1 MLEQQSILI
10 SSLANAT
17 QQNKGHQND
26 HLVPL
31 LEGQQAV
38 LDKLSTLQSAQSEFK
53 GVLARIDQHESDVVG
68 ALRSELAQMVV
79 QKQEQMEE
87 VHRLEIELLETRQA
101 QVNAENGGMETRR
114 SFEAALSRITT
125 LQSELQVVQEDKQS
139 LSGEIQSMTIA
150 QQRQASISKKHQVEF
165 ETTQAELVAERRR
178 NETLAETIRLQSSEL
193 AELRR
198 CTSKFQDTLVD
209 RLSRIEEGV
218 QQNTVDSADH
228 VVLQQQ
234 NQRLQGEIDGL
245 KEIVSLYTDHG

>member
-1 MLEQQSILI
+1 MIEQQSILI

-17 QQNKGHQND
+17 QQNKAHQHD

-38 LDKLSTLQSAQSEFK
+38 LDKLSTLQSAQSEIT
-53 GVLARIDQHESDVVG
+53 GVLARFEQHQSDVVG
-68 ALRSELAQMVV
+68 DLRSELAQMVA
-79 QKQEQMEE
+79 KKEEQLEE
-87 VHRLEIELLETRQA
+87 IHRLETELLETRQA
-101 QVNAENGGMETRR
+101 QVNAENGGIETRR

-125 LQSELQVVQEDKQS
+125 LQSDLQVVQEEKQS
-139 LSGEIQSMTIA
+139 LSGEVQSMTIA
-150 QQRQASISKKHQVEF
+150 HQRQASMSKRQQVEL
-165 ETTQAELVAERRR
+165 ETKQADLVAEKHR

-198 CTSKFQDTLVD
+198 STSKFQETLVD

-218 QQNTVDSADH
+218 QQSTVGSADY

-245 KEIVSLYTDHG
+245 EEIVSRYANHG

>member
-1 MLEQQSILI
+1 MIEQQSILI

-26 HLVPL
+26 HLVPI

-38 LDKLSTLQSAQSEFK
+38 LNKLSTLEGAQSEAAE
-53 GVLARIDQHESDVVG
+53 VLARFDRQQSDVVED
-68 ALRSELAQMVV
+68 LRSELSKSVAE
-79 QKQEQMEE
+79 KEEQLKTM
-87 VHRLEIELLETRQA
+87 HRLEIELLETRQA

-125 LQSELQVVQEDKQS
+125 LQSDLQVVQTERQS
-139 LSGEIQSMTIA
+139 LSGEVQSMTIA
-150 QQRQASISKKHQVEF
+150 HQRQASMSKKHQVEL
-165 ETTQAELVAERRR
+165 ETKQAELVAEKRR

-198 CTSKFQDTLVD
+198 STSKFQDTLVD

-218 QQNTVDSADH
+218 QQSTVGSADY

-245 KEIVSLYTDHG
+245 KEIVSLPMIYG